1 MAVTVCAQR
10 LRVAVL
16 GTISTKQLRSGSY
29 RYSLYIKCCAFAVV
43 GAICNKK
50 SRSDYYRYSLYTK
63 AAQLPLQVQFVPKGF
78 AVSVTGTFVHKSYA
92 VAVVG
97 TICTQILRSSCYRYN
112 LYKKET

>member
-10 LRVAVL
+10 LRSCCFRYNFYQTVAQW
-16 GTISTKQLRSGSY
+16 QLQVQSVHKS
-29 RYSLYIKCCAFAVV
+29 CAFAVV
-43 GAICNKK
+43 GAICNKN